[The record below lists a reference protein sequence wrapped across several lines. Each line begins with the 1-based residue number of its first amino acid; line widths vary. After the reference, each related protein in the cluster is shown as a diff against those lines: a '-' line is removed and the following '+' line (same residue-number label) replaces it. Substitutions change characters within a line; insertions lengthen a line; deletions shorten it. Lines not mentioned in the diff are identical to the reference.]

1 MESESII
8 ENVIN
13 NKPTSSIFKQPIV
26 LVVGGIVILIV
37 IGILISLKQ
46 KKATDCIYTEMLVEW
61 AFKYDAVPKEDLEKI
76 KHCRIM
82 EDFFKVVNDI
92 PNCRSAKLM
101 QKIYNDIAVMRDGDA
116 LREMIEM
123 LEKYKVSAFQWKNSF
138 DWGKGERYLWK
149 SYDRIFAKEIEK
161 EEKHGHNHNH
171 DHHHDQK
178 NEQHTHSKKE
188 KKHIKKEE
196 GKSNS
201 KNDIKEFVPRKIKN
215 FKGKK
220 DT

>member
-1 MESESII
+1 MESESIV
-8 ENVIN
+8 ENVMN
-13 NKPTSSIFKQPIV
+13 NKPESSIFKQPIV
-26 LVVGGIVILIV
+26 FLIVGGIVILIV
-37 IGILISLKQ
+37 IGILISLKR
-46 KKATDCIYTEMLVEW
+46 KKAVECIYTEMLVEW

-76 KHCRIM
+76 KDCRIM

-138 DWGKGERYLWK
+138 DWAKGERHLWK
-149 SYDRIFAKEIEK
+149 NYDRIFAKEIEK
-161 EEKHGHNHNH
+161 EEKHGHDHNH
-171 DHHHDQK
+171 EK
-178 NEQHTHSKKE
+178 HTHSKKE
-188 KKHIKKEE
+188 KKLEEKKSEK
-196 GKSNS
+196 KSNS
-201 KNDIKEFVPRKIKN
+201 KTNEVKEFIPRKIKN

-220 DT
+220 DN

>member
-1 MESESII
+1 MESDSIVG
-8 ENVIN
+8 NVIN
-13 NKPTSSIFKQPIV
+13 NNKPESSIFKQPIV
-26 LVVGGIVILIV
+26 LIVGGVVILIV
-37 IGILISLKQ
+37 IGILISLKR
-46 KKATDCIYTEMLVEW
+46 KKAAECIYTEMMVEW

-76 KHCRIM
+76 KNCRIM

-116 LREMIEM
+116 LKEMIEM

-138 DWGKGERYLWK
+138 GWGKGDRHLWR

-161 EEKHGHNHNH
+161 EEKHGHNHTYDHNH
-171 DHHHDQK
+171 DHE
-178 NEQHTHSKKE
+178 NEQDKKTTSKTE
-188 KKHIKKEE
+188 K
-196 GKSNS
+196 NS
-201 KNDIKEFVPRKIKN
+201 KSKDDVKEFIPRKFKN

-220 DT
+220 DN

>member
-1 MESESII
+1 MESDSIV

-13 NKPTSSIFKQPIV
+13 NKPANSIFKQPIV

-37 IGILISLKQ
+37 IGILISLKR
-46 KKATDCIYTEMLVEW
+46 KKEAECIYTEMMIEW
-61 AFKYDAVPKEDLEKI
+61 AIKYDAVPKEDIEKI
-76 KHCRIM
+76 KDCRVM
-82 EDFFKVVNDI
+82 EDFFKVVNTI

-116 LREMIEM
+116 LKEMIEM

-138 DWGKGERYLWK
+138 DWGKGERHLWK
-149 SYDRIFAKEIEK
+149 NYDRIFAKEIEK
-161 EEKHGHNHNH
+161 EKHGHNHNH
-171 DHHHDQK
+171 DHK
-178 NEQHTHSKKE
+178 NKPHTHSKKE
-188 KKHIKKEE
+188 KQVKKEE
-196 GKSNS
+196 TKSNS
-201 KNDIKEFVPRKIKN
+201 KTEVKEFIPRKIKN